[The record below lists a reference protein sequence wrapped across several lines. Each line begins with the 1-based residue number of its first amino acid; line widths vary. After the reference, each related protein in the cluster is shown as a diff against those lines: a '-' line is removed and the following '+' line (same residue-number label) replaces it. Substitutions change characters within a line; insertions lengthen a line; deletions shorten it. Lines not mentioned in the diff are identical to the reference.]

1 MSVRAQDRNSTQPM
15 RAGTAYSSRV
25 RSGVDAAP
33 EAGDNCGLASIRGAL
48 TLLLPNVHAG
58 LVAPASCTVVG
69 ELITACAGE
78 AANYPCGGAFP
89 EPLKN
94 PRCVLSQP
102 AEA

>member
-1 MSVRAQDRNSTQPM
+1 MSVGAQDRNSTQPT

-48 TLLLPNVHAG
+48 ALLLPNVRAG

-69 ELITACAGE
+69 ELLRVPERLLIT
-78 AANYPCGGAFP
+78 
-89 EPLKN
+89 
-94 PRCVLSQP
+94 P
-102 AEA
+102 AVERSPSR